1 MVILFRS
8 VLFVLII
15 FQIAIGSYAD
25 DNASKIDQLSKHF
38 RMEKPEGKGPF
49 PAVMLV
55 PGCRGFELKSMK
67 SQYDRVQSILGKIS
81 YSGQSFFAGPYL
93 LFYSHLKSPL
103 NMPASSIAFS
113 EMYSE
118 IEWVPASVA
127 KHPKTGVAGLLV
139 EAEISV
145 QYRPGPD
152 GGAGLAGGKT
162 KGT

>member
-55 PGCRGFELKSMK
+55 PGCRGFEFKSMK

-93 LFYSHLKSPL
+93 LF
-103 NMPASSIAFS
+103 
-113 EMYSE
+113 
-118 IEWVPASVA
+118 
-127 KHPKTGVAGLLV
+127 
-139 EAEISV
+139 
-145 QYRPGPD
+145 
-152 GGAGLAGGKT
+152 
-162 KGT
+162 